1 MNKTYKI
8 IWSHV
13 RKCYVVVSEYA
24 KSHGKNNTKSVLAW
38 VTPVLFGGALL
49 ASTAM
54 PSWAAAQNIEKVNGE
69 KFNNQVNQIYA
80 DKLVNSTAVNA
91 FKNFELDAGR
101 IANMHMGTAA
111 NPNAAGSL
119 VNFVNNQV
127 SISGTV
133 NAVKNGG
140 IGGNLYFLSPNGVV
154 VGSSGVI
161 NAGSVHLMA
170 PSQSEYNAMV
180 GNSGVNDTAFSQRWS
195 KIQDGSIA
203 LNADATIKVAGKI
216 NTVDGASLR
225 GGNVNLES
233 GASVVAKDSLDFSSL
248 VNVSTANAGLA
259 GNLSLQKASDSG
271 KIVLA
276 AVGNSGTTSDWTSIE
291 LKPTVTVA
299 EGATVSAAGDVS
311 VTAAAKNEE
320 AFALGTVE
328 ATVNANGE
336 ITGKNVNIAAKAEDI
351 FVTNG
356 GDHAASL
363 HKFFTGS
370 GSYDVLGAGADVL
383 RLIDVDTVL
392 ALHHV
397 KAETNIGKN
406 AVIKATGADPSDGK
420 ALSITA
426 DSTLT
431 AGMATSP
438 DGIVGGILDI
448 VNDRHLKLRQG
459 AQSTSVAVAK
469 LDNKAV
475 VNVEGTLQTD
485 QGGAKVASNA
495 SASPTVSAKESLS
508 KTDNVTLALGI
519 GVLVGENISE
529 VNLKDTANIQNIT
542 KSFNASA
549 ESTEKVSLT
558 AGAKATS
565 NAMAGTAVAVM
576 DYDSSA
582 DLKVDTAIHAGG
594 EVNLSSKN
602 TVKSNKINASNSIGA
617 STQSAENMEQSLF
630 TNSSKYIGNIKNT
643 IVDGVFKKFFKMGSP
658 EQEASLFEDA
668 KSLFNAGASVAVAS
682 ETNTAKTTLTKN
694 ADIWAAGN
702 VKVTSDMQADST
714 HMYASGSMGNAAQ
727 KKIDENNKESVQKV
741 KIQAS
746 VLVADLD
753 SSAQVV
759 VEEGTAAKHAKISG
773 KDVTVTS
780 TSKFTHVIDEL
791 KKAFDDSREAI
802 EKLDDAELKTA
813 WTNLALVVN
822 NYRTDAATVG
832 DIAPAAMAVLD
843 ALKKYPSAYTSIAS
857 KVTAFLKLEN
867 YANFSVSSATE
878 GGSDKNPS
886 YNPTRDLSK
895 DNAKLAIA
903 GAVDVALTDDSAKVS
918 LGKYADIKG
927 TGATTIKA
935 GLERADTSL
944 NGNLGLQA
952 GDQNAV
958 GGVVSFFKADRNAEV
973 TVAEG
978 SALAGNTLSVNADST
993 TTHVD
998 LATGASMGGDSG
1010 VKGMVTY
1017 VMGDNTAKVDI
1028 AGNTALK
1035 STGAMDIT
1043 GNNTANLM
1051 NIAGSFGFGAATGVG
1066 ASLALNDMEVDS
1078 IVKVGKA
1085 TINAGSLKADSQ
1097 LNGTINSVA
1106 VAGGIAAASD
1116 DDEAGGMA
1124 KLTAKLMNTK
1134 NKVANV
1140 WRSAND
1146 KINKIVPETVR
1157 KAADIKENKKL
1168 KTDNVAKNPT
1178 ANKKLPEISIAGA
1191 GSVALNLLDRTTHT
1205 IIDGANISLN
1215 GSDRKAALSAKDSGF
1230 TGAWAGAAG
1239 ITFNTR
1245 KLGGDNENSTNVGVA
1260 GSVGWTALDTDT
1272 VSAIRNSKIIG
1283 ASAITN
1289 EAERS
1294 GAMVSAGLGM
1304 ALATSGDAK
1313 GGSSYTGAASV
1324 SVADIDNILK
1334 AELDNNTVTNSG
1346 SVTNTVTDSDTLVTG
1361 GVNASIAAGKSKSAA
1376 VGGSVV
1382 YNRID
1387 NQMDALITGG
1397 SYALTGDL
1405 TNKIS
1410 TGITE
1415 VGGAVGL
1422 ALATSSGSGGKS
1434 YGFEGAVAYNGLTNT
1449 ANAILDGA
1457 AITARNVT
1465 VDARDTK
1472 DLSKQYDTY
1481 INERGLDATGKT
1493 YAEAIEDALD
1503 DEGKANISSEG
1514 GNIIVGAALSAA
1526 ASLGESGSAAVD
1538 AALSISEVDN
1548 DFTAAIKNGSKI
1560 TGSGL
1565 LNVKADSRTLAIGAA
1580 AGGGG
1585 TSDGFGG
1592 AGSFSW
1598 QTDSNDVTAEISGSE
1613 VKGMSGSI
1621 VNANTAA
1628 KDINVAGQVAVGNV
1642 AVGLAGAYN
1651 RLENTT
1657 GAYVKNSQF
1666 ADDTAKT
1673 IAIGAQNEGRVYAVT
1688 AGVAASRE
1696 KLAANGAVAVNS
1708 GADDIKAELSGG
1720 TVKNATSIS
1729 VASEDDTKKL
1739 AVAGGFT
1746 LSQGTAIGG
1755 AVAYNAIG
1763 DTNRQINSAIINGT
1777 TIDHNTSKINVTA
1790 ADTSGLTTIGF
1801 GVGLANGSPAVNGAA
1816 AVGLKS
1822 ADVTA
1827 QVVNTNVKNSTGNIS
1842 VKASTDD
1849 DFSTNAAVAAVG
1861 ESAAIG
1867 VGVGVTRDETHT
1879 TAKFSGGSFTGNDFD
1894 LGAASHADITTVG
1907 VGGGVNYGSGL
1918 GLAGSATVNLIDTE
1932 TKALVNNGANI
1943 SAKSPAITAI
1953 SDEKIANYVGA
1964 LSVSSQGAAIGA
1976 SVSVNEID
1984 SETEAAVEGANTV
1997 IKSTGDATHSV
2008 KDTVSDD
2015 AILDKYADQDLFKSS
2030 DSLKD
2035 ARTAKSYTGLLVD
2048 ASGTHTMK
2056 SFLVNAGG
2064 TGTGAAVNGTVDVNL
2079 IGGSTKAR
2087 ITDAK
2092 VNNAS
2097 ANRSNVNVIAHDYAN
2112 SAGVVGTVN
2121 IAMEGGAVGLGSDT
2135 NKITRTTEA
2144 SLIGPSAKYDLYAND
2159 VNIEAKSR
2167 QGVGSFAAGAS
2178 FAGEG
2183 AAVNAASGVT
2193 LLDGTT
2199 NAFLKNVNIKNAGNI
2214 SLTAD
2219 HLSRSH
2225 LIGTVF
2231 TGAGIGAGLSIAVGY
2246 VSDTG
2251 TTEATAE
2258 NINVEYAANKK
2269 GDLNV
2274 KANNEMKVNY
2284 TEVGVGLAG
2293 IGAGLAGSIG
2303 VSEANSTAKAQLKNS
2318 TIGTSSKRAKN
2329 ANITANNQLILDQKA
2344 GVGSA
2349 GAAGVGVGVSVNK
2362 LDSTTN
2368 VNIENSKVY
2377 AGAINAGASDNK
2389 DIWQTAGNA
2398 SVGGSAMGLNVMVT
2412 NVGKDISSTY
2422 DAGDGKTKM
2431 NVSNVFTDIN
2441 DAMKAGNLSKEES
2454 HGVVDSDGKNITNTR
2469 DTVTMTAKKKDSASG
2484 LTVMGSTLDSA
2495 GDVTLEADA
2504 KTNAEMKSVVATA
2517 GGSAAI
2523 SGTVA
2528 VLDVAG
2534 NSVGEVRNSAITA
2547 NSGDITIASYQGGL
2561 SELEVKQGSLS
2572 GTLALSGAY
2581 GKVSKGGLT
2590 DLQLSGNT
2598 MNAKNIAVVAG
2609 DESRTKIDALGASGA
2624 IAGSVNVL
2632 IGEAENKGKVSVALQ
2647 GGNNLKATDSLMLAA
2662 SRAPE
2667 KDSQKTAEVTTK
2679 AVSAAIGVSGTG
2691 ISATAHDASETAVTL
2706 NTAKNKKA
2714 NSLTAGNISI
2724 AAMNAPNVKTETKS
2738 AAASLLVS
2746 GAVTVADSSAGT
2758 KSAPVKSTVDVGDGT
2773 SLLADETEILAQ
2785 NEIGLTTDMKGLGIS
2800 GYVAAQVN
2808 TGRAD
2813 AYGDSKIN
2821 LGKVNVQDGGILMA
2835 MSDAKVTKDIKAA
2848 GVSAAGL
2855 VASGTNV
2862 AKSDSVLNSAI
2873 NANGTND
2880 KQLQIALLLSTASED
2895 NTARADG
2902 DGGAA
2907 VDISPYAAKLENS
2920 LTTNTKTNVGG
2931 NWNASLFAAGAEL
2944 TDKHDF
2950 TTDATR
2956 AAIAGGSGV
2965 GITNTATHTTAINV
2979 NNANIK
2985 SNFTQGYN
2993 ANNNIDYKD
3002 TQKAGSYG
3010 GVTGSDSAVKNTINA
3025 AADVNITGGT
3035 LKGLDES
3042 SLRAQAKT
3050 DSKIVSKNNVEGAGV
3065 VQILVGSSDSDTS
3078 FTDRVTVKNA
3088 NLSTDKGDISLAA
3101 TSDIDHDLEAESVDE
3116 GGAAGVTTVKNT
3128 NKLTRRDK
3136 VDITG
3141 SSKLASGH
3149 DLMLLAGADENKTPS
3164 NLRLLTYAN
3173 AHNATFIPAETSP
3186 TINETLT
3193 LDRGVTVGSSANTS
3207 SIRHTYLRADEGSA
3221 YIEESARQFEIWG
3234 QGETGKRRL
3243 TSTALG
3249 DSEVSQNKNSR
3260 VDVQGKVTAGIHNR
3274 LDIDITGNI
3283 TRKGT
3288 SAQNAEIDTS
3298 GLKIQTAQDWFNVN
3312 STMKSITVKNPY
3324 MERYNELLDAMKDY
3338 KSNTNEYGLLNRELQ
3353 NVISAM
3359 KAENFVYKDENGD
3372 IALLEEIPVAGI
3384 SLPDINVS
3392 GGNVYVNAAT
3402 LAGDR
3407 NINASGA
3414 PQINITNRGNA
3425 YMLLGNVKI
3434 EDGGGRLYQND
3445 NILREA
3451 SGESAI
3457 NIKSLGKEDG
3467 NGISRPDISID
3478 GSVDNLS
3485 GAVNITNRTAD
3496 IGITGAV
3503 NGKSVSINADT
3514 GAVYLSQPEAF
3525 VNVGGD
3531 PIAKYMFDETTAAK
3545 IQKAITSDFS
3555 KANRTSGSK
3564 FFKTYDEYRN
3574 WLKSVAR
3581 LTDSEMK
3588 YTDESERKGIIAG
3601 GNISITAK
3609 DVNINGLIQS
3619 GYTRY
3624 VNQVTDDDVAPRDY
3638 RLYGQWFSDDD
3649 VLGNE
3654 LYRVGRSGMIWN
3666 SETKMYDYAVP
3677 MYYNPYTKHLLTDDI
3692 DVRGGRVDIRGRI
3705 ASTGGGR
3712 IVVADG
3718 PADININ
3725 AKGANYDLYVG
3736 RITNNDREGF
3746 IRIYDPWGTY
3756 GVDESTSTMH
3766 RAYKPGEAETTP
3778 WEKGKR
3784 NGYRP
3789 ASRSTLR
3796 WTGGT
3801 SGQKVMDKY
3810 YRKYYAS
3817 FFGLFNLWSYDTT
3830 DDLVKNIGSDIKN
3843 VRTTTRATNADGT
3856 MKQGVILDE
3865 RGWQVL
3871 EDNPDGVYLFLTSYN
3886 TGNTTYG
3893 KVNAS
3898 KMRYTNWAHTEG
3910 YVDYSW
3916 TETSGNSTD
3925 SITVISAARPIPYT
3939 FAQAEHNG
3947 LIKLNSGGSLYFRDN
3962 VENVANLREGKTD
3975 YTCLNIKA
3983 VGDIKTLGNA
3993 RLSTGYLTAGGKSID
4008 IAHTSIDNRAAID
4021 LITNGGNINFNSN
4034 KGNLKIGDVR
4044 IRNAPDNGK
4053 ITIVADGNI
4062 DNYYPTVR
4070 YFRKGNFV
4078 GETESIIEAPSITLI
4093 SENGSIGTGYGNFL
4107 DIDMAT
4113 SNVLHGDF
4121 TISPLRVK
4129 AGSSVTSSNLK
4140 NSSLTVTA
4148 KKDINILQTEGNM
4161 RVGRIESK
4169 EGDVTLE
4176 AKNGSIVDA
4185 NGGVDTID
4193 SSAEERIARWKE
4205 LGMISDADG
4214 DDSRTAAAKA
4224 SKERKLSVI
4233 EGRFNQLALTDEE
4246 KVYGVDEAKLAE
4258 YKRVA
4263 GEYNAY
4269 LNDLAERSDYDL
4281 HLVEAYQHA
4290 LTSPDEAFFRRKG
4303 YNSEEAASVFAY
4315 ARNRNDAR
4323 NEAKLKEL
4331 ATIITDTI
4339 KTPGIFKVDASRVSA
4354 YKAEAAAY
4362 AKEAGIIKAKQEYIS
4377 AMQAATTDAEKDAA
4391 RARLQAVKDAYF
4403 KGKGFSADEQKAII
4417 DYGDLSVSDNYG
4429 WSKNELLY
4437 AIQDG
4442 IVNAQPGTFD
4452 IVNNPNIIGKNITLI
4467 ARNGGI
4473 GYDEAA
4479 IYIKNADLTK
4489 AANMKLL
4496 ASAKAGDLTWDENG
4510 VTIRRQVPVTL
4521 KIRDGGTVQLTG
4533 KTNVYVSATQD
4544 SALNI
4549 KGGIDTDGD
4558 IRLSAGKGVTIAD
4571 GTLLRGRNLTIF
4583 SGAGNI
4589 GAKDKFLEI
4598 MINGWLMA
4606 NSGKSL
4612 YVHQNGKIPLTLLS
4626 AAAGMD
4632 AYLHADNGI
4641 RMYDGYG
4648 MNMGYVRAG
4657 QLINLNTNQG
4667 NIWDV
4672 RVLANGALVNARAL
4686 KGKIRLVNI
4695 NGELRIGEFIDAEV
4709 AKKALENNWW
4719 EETAPVH

>member
-1 MNKTYKI
+1 MNKIYKI

-24 KSHGKNNTKSVLAW
+24 KSHGKNNTRSVLAR
-38 VTPVLFGGALL
+38 VMPVLFGGALL

-54 PSWAAAQNIEKVNGE
+54 PSLAAAQNIEKVNGE

-119 VNFVNNQV
+119 VNFVNNQA

-154 VGSSGVI
+154 VGSTGVI

-180 GNSGVNDTAFSQRWS
+180 GSSGVNDTGFSQRWS

-233 GASVVAKDSLDFSSL
+233 GASVVSKDSLDFSSL

-259 GNLSLQKASDSG
+259 GNLSLQKSSDNG

-276 AVGNSGTTSDWTSIE
+276 AVGNSGTTSDWTRIE

-299 EGATVSAAGDVS
+299 EGATVSTTGDVS
-311 VTAAAKNEE
+311 VTAMAKNEE

-336 ITGKNVNIAAKAEDI
+336 ITGKNVNIAAKAEDV

-363 HKFFTGS
+363 HKLFTGS

-475 VNVEGTLQTD
+475 VNVEGKLQTD

-519 GVLVGENISE
+519 GVLVGENTSE
-529 VNLKDTANIQNIT
+529 VNLKDTANIQNIA
-542 KSFNASA
+542 KSFDASA

-643 IVDGVFKKFFKMGSP
+643 IVDGGFKKFFKMGSP
-658 EQEASLFEDA
+658 EQGESLFEET

-759 VEEGTAAKHAKISG
+759 VEEGDAAKHAKISG

-791 KKAFDDSREAI
+791 KKAFDDSKEAI

-944 NGNLGLQA
+944 NGNLGLQT

-1010 VKGMVTY
+1010 VKGMITY

-1035 STGAMDIT
+1035 SSGAMDIT

-1066 ASLALNDMEVDS
+1066 ASLALNDMEVNS
-1078 IVKVGKA
+1078 IVNVGKA
-1085 TINAGSLKADSQ
+1085 TINAGSLKATTNLD
-1097 LNGTINSVA
+1097 GKINSVA

-1116 DDEAGGMA
+1116 DDEAGKMG
-1124 KLTAKLMNTK
+1124 KLTAKITNSK
-1134 NKVANV
+1134 NKVMNV

-1146 KINKIVPETVR
+1146 KLNSIVPDIVK

-1178 ANKKLPEISIAGA
+1178 ANKKLSDISVAGA
-1191 GSVALNLLDRTTHT
+1191 GSVAINLLDRTTHT
-1205 IIDGANISLN
+1205 IIDGATITLGSGDRNI
-1215 GSDRKAALSAKDSGF
+1215 ALSATDSGF

-1239 ITFNTR
+1239 LTFNTR
-1245 KLGGDNENSTNVGVA
+1245 KLGGQNENSTNVGVA
-1260 GSVGWTALDTDT
+1260 GSVGWSDLDIDT
-1272 VSAIRNSKIIG
+1272 VSAIRNSKITN
-1283 ASAITN
+1283 AAAITN

-1294 GAMVSAGLGM
+1294 GAVVSAGLGL
-1304 ALATSGDAK
+1304 AVATSGAAA

-1324 SVADIDNILK
+1324 SVADIDNTVK
-1334 AELDNNTVTNSG
+1334 AELLNNTATAA

-1361 GVNASIAAGKSKSAA
+1361 GVNASIASGKSKSAA

-1387 NQMDALITGG
+1387 NNLDALITGG
-1397 SYALTGDL
+1397 NYALTGNL
-1405 TNKIS
+1405 TNTVS

-1422 ALATSSGSGGKS
+1422 AVAASSGSGAKS
-1434 YGFEGAVAYNGLTNT
+1434 YGFEGAVAYNSLKNT
-1449 ANAILDGA
+1449 ANAVLDGTK
-1457 AITARNVT
+1457 ITAKNVT

-1472 DLSKQYDTY
+1472 DVSKQYDTY
-1481 INERGLDATGKT
+1481 IKDRGLDADGTS
-1493 YAEAIEDALD
+1493 YAKAIEDALD

-1514 GNIIVGAALSAA
+1514 GNVIVGAALSAA
-1526 ASLGESGSAAVD
+1526 ASLGESGSASVD

-1548 DFTAAIKNGSKI
+1548 DFTAAIKNGSDI
-1560 TGSGL
+1560 TGSGM
-1565 LNVKADSRTLAIGAA
+1565 LNVKADSKTLAIGAA
-1580 AGGGG
+1580 AGGSG

-1598 QTDSNDVTAEISGSE
+1598 QTDSNDVRAEISGSNIKNM
-1613 VKGMSGSI
+1613 VGNI
-1621 VNANTAA
+1621 VNASTAA
-1628 KDINVAGQVAVGNV
+1628 KDINVAGQVSVGNV
-1642 AVGLAGAYN
+1642 ATGLAGAYN

-1657 GAYVKNSQF
+1657 GAYVQNSQF
-1666 ADDTAKT
+1666 ADNTAKT

-1763 DTNRQINSAIINGT
+1763 DTDRQVNSATISGT

-1790 ADTSGLTTIGF
+1790 TDNSGLTTIGF

-1827 QVVNTNVKNSTGNIS
+1827 EVIGTTIKDSTGNLN

-2015 AILDKYADQDLFKSS
+2015 EILDGYVDKDIFKSS
-2030 DSLKD
+2030 KSLKD
-2035 ARTAKSYTGLLVD
+2035 ARTAKNYTGLLVD

-2135 NKITRTTEA
+2135 NKITRSTEA

-2167 QGVGSFAAGAS
+2167 QGVGSLAAGGS

-2231 TGAGIGAGLSIAVGY
+2231 TGAGIGASLSAAVGY

-2269 GDLNV
+2269 GNLNV
-2274 KANNEMKVNY
+2274 KANNELKVNY
-2284 TEVGVGLAG
+2284 TEVGIGAAGL
-2293 IGAGLAGSIG
+2293 GAGLAGSIG

-2318 TIGTSSKRAKN
+2318 TIGNSSKRAQN
-2329 ANITANNQLILDQKA
+2329 ANITANNQLTLDQKA

-2454 HGVVDSDGKNITNTR
+2454 HGVVDSDGKNITNAR

-2528 VLDVAG
+2528 MLDVAG

-2609 DESRTKIDALGASGA
+2609 DESRAKIDALGASGA

-2632 IGEAENKGKVSVALQ
+2632 IGEVENKGKVSVALQ
-2647 GGNNLKATDSLMLAA
+2647 GGNTMKAEDSLLVAA
-2662 SRAPE
+2662 SRGPE
-2667 KDSQKTAEVTTK
+2667 KDGQKTAEVTTQ
-2679 AVSAAIGVSGTG
+2679 AVSAAIGVAGTG

-2706 NTAKNKKA
+2706 NTAKNKNA
-2714 NSLTAGNISI
+2714 NSLSAGAIGITALNS
-2724 AAMNAPNVKTETKS
+2724 PKVKTETKS

-2758 KSAPVKSTVDVGDGT
+2758 KSAPVKSTVDIGDGT

-2813 AYGDSKIN
+2813 AYGNSQIN
-2821 LGKVNVQDGGILMA
+2821 LGKVNVQERGILMA
-2835 MSDAKVTKDIKAA
+2835 MSNTNVTKDIKAA

-2873 NANGTND
+2873 NASGTND
-2880 KQLQIALLLSTASED
+2880 KQLQIALLRSTASED

-2907 VDISPYAAKLENS
+2907 VDISPYAAKLENN
-2920 LTTNTKTNVGG
+2920 LTTNTRTNVGG

-2979 NNANIK
+2979 NNANIRT
-2985 SNFTQGYN
+2985 NFIQGYN
-2993 ANNNIDYKD
+2993 ADNNIDYKD

-3025 AADVNITGGT
+3025 TADVNITGGT
-3035 LKGLDES
+3035 LKGLEES

-3088 NLSTDKGDISLAA
+3088 NLSTENGDISLAA

-3116 GGAAGVTTVKNT
+3116 GGVSGVTTVKNT

-3193 LDRGVTVGSSANTS
+3193 LDRGVTVGSGANTT
-3207 SIRHTYLRADEGSA
+3207 SIRHTYLRADEGTS
-3221 YIEESARQFEIWG
+3221 YIEESARQFKIWG

-3249 DSEVSQNKNSR
+3249 DNEVSQNKTAK
-3260 VDVQGKVTAGIHNR
+3260 VDVQGKVTAGTHNQ
-3274 LDIDITGNI
+3274 LDIDITGDFKLN
-3283 TRKGT
+3283 
-3288 SAQNAEIDTS
+3288 SNDELDTS
-3298 GLKIQTAQDWFNVN
+3298 GVKVTAKQGWFDTSSAIN
-3312 STMKSITVKNPY
+3312 SITAKNPY
-3324 MERYNELLDAMKDY
+3324 IDRYDELRYAMTDYNPDSTEYKLLENEL
-3338 KSNTNEYGLLNRELQ
+3338 N
-3353 NVISAM
+3353 NVLSAM
-3359 KAENFVYKDENGD
+3359 EQENFLYKDSQGNKA
-3372 IALLEEIPVAGI
+3372 ILREIPVAGLA
-3384 SLPDINVS
+3384 LPNINVS
-3392 GGNVYVNAAT
+3392 GGNVFVNAAT
-3402 LAGDR
+3402 LSGDR
-3407 NINASGA
+3407 NIVANGSAH
-3414 PQINITNRGNA
+3414 INITNSGNA
-3425 YMLLGNVKI
+3425 YMLLNDVKI
-3434 EDGGGRLYQND
+3434 EDGGGRIYQND
-3445 NILREA
+3445 QILKDA

-3457 NIKSLGKEDG
+3457 NIKSTGKEDKDK
-3467 NGISRPDISID
+3467 ISRPSISIS
-3478 GSVDNLS
+3478 GNVDNNS
-3485 GAVNITNRTAD
+3485 GAVNITNQNYD
-3496 IGITGAV
+3496 IVINGSV
-3503 NGKSVSINADT
+3503 NGKTISINADK
-3514 GAVYLSQPEAF
+3514 GGVYLSQPDGF

-3531 PIAKYMFDETTAAK
+3531 PIAKYMFDQKTADK
-3545 IQKAITSDFS
+3545 IQSFITSDFAKS
-3555 KANRTSGSK
+3555 GRSSGSK
-3564 FFKTYDEYRN
+3564 FFTYYNDYRN
-3574 WLKSVAR
+3574 WVKNGASLSNSEVA
-3581 LTDSEMK
+3581 
-3588 YTDESERKGIIAG
+3588 YTDESEKKGIIAG
-3601 GNISITAK
+3601 GNISINAK

-3619 GYTRY
+3619 GYTNY
-3624 VNQVTDDDVAPRDY
+3624 TNKVSDYDIKKVFGNITSSGMQKLTDIAKIADDDVIGNAMY
-3638 RLYGQWFSDDD
+3638 QVGQK
-3649 VLGNE
+3649 
-3654 LYRVGRSGMIWN
+3654 GMIWN
-3666 SETKMYDYAVP
+3666 DKTKMYDYAVP
-3677 MYYNPYTKHLLTDDI
+3677 IYYNPATGHLLTDDI
-3692 DVRGGRVDIRGRI
+3692 DVRGGRVDIRGHI

-3712 IVVADG
+3712 IIVADG
-3718 PADININ
+3718 VADINIDTSGTS
-3725 AKGANYDLYVG
+3725 ADLYVG

-3746 IRIYDPWGTY
+3746 IRISDPWGSL
-3756 GVDESTSTMH
+3756 GIDESTSTMH
-3766 RAYKPGEAETTP
+3766 RAYKPGESAITP
-3778 WEKGKR
+3778 WETGKR
-3784 NGYRP
+3784 NGYKP
-3789 ASRSTLR
+3789 ASHTTLR

-3801 SGQKVMDKY
+3801 TGQKVVDKF
-3810 YRKYYAS
+3810 YRKTYTS
-3817 FFGLFNLWSYDTT
+3817 FFGLFKLWSTGST
-3830 DDLVKNIGSDIKN
+3830 DDLIKQIGSDIGS
-3843 VRTTTRATNADGT
+3843 VRSTARATDANGKMA
-3856 MKQGVILDE
+3856 QGVVLMNSN
-3865 RGWQVL
+3865 WQKLV
-3871 EDNPDGVYLFLTSYN
+3871 DNPDGVYVFVNSYN
-3886 TGNTTYG
+3886 TGNTTKG

-3898 KMRYTNWAHTEG
+3898 EMHYTNWTHTKG

-3916 TETSGNSTD
+3916 TETSGNSTTT
-3925 SITVISAARPIPYT
+3925 ITAINAAKPIYYT
-3939 FAQAEHNG
+3939 FAQAGKNG
-3947 LIKLNSGGSLYFRDN
+3947 LINLDSGGNLYFRDN
-3962 VENVANLREGKTD
+3962 VENVANLQSGKTD
-3975 YTCLNIKA
+3975 RSEIIATAKGN
-3983 VGDIKTLGNA
+3983 IKTLDGA
-3993 RLSTGYLTAGGKSID
+3993 RLITRMLEATGNSID
-4008 IAHTSIDNRAAID
+4008 IKHRAVETDSVVQLTAR
-4021 LITNGGNINFNSN
+4021 GGNINFDSD
-4034 KGNLKIGDVR
+4034 KGNLKIRQVK
-4044 IRNAPDNGK
+4044 ITNAPDNGK
-4053 ITIVADGNI
+4053 INITADGNI
-4062 DNYYPTVR
+4062 EVYPHEKSLV
-4070 YFRKGNFV
+4070 YNAKGEV
-4078 GETESIIEAPSITLI
+4078 IGEDLATLIEAPAITLT
-4093 SENGSIGTGYGNFL
+4093 SVNGGIGTKDN
-4107 DIDMAT
+4107 
-4113 SNVLHGDF
+4113 
-4121 TISPLRVK
+4121 PLRVQ
-4129 AGSSVTSSNLK
+4129 AGTSVTSSNRL
-4140 NSSLTVTA
+4140 NSSLTATA
-4148 KKDINILQTEGNM
+4148 QKDINIQQQAGDM
-4161 RVGRIESK
+4161 RVARIESK

-4205 LGMISDADG
+4205 LGMISDADS

-4224 SKERKLSVI
+4224 SKERKLSAI
-4233 EGRFNQLALTDEE
+4233 ESRFKQLAATENNGVLT
-4246 KVYGVDEAKLAE
+4246 L
-4258 YKRVA
+4258 
-4263 GEYNAY
+4263 NAS
-4269 LNDLAERSDYDL
+4269 R
-4281 HLVEAYQHA
+4281 VEAY
-4290 LTSPDEAFFRRKG
+4290 K
-4303 YNSEEAASVFAY
+4303 
-4315 ARNRNDAR
+4315 
-4323 NEAKLKEL
+4323 
-4331 ATIITDTI
+4331 
-4339 KTPGIFKVDASRVSA
+4339 SA
-4354 YKAEAAAY
+4354 AAAY
-4362 AKEAGIIKAKQEYIS
+4362 AKDAGIVKAKQEYIS

-4391 RARLQAVKDAYF
+4391 RARLQAAKDAYF
-4403 KGKGFSADEQKAII
+4403 KGKSFSADEQKAIV

-4452 IVNNPNIIGKNITLI
+4452 IVNNPNVIGKNITLT
-4467 ARNGGI
+4467 AKNGGI

-4510 VTIRRQVPVTL
+4510 VTIQRQVPVTL

-4533 KTNVYVSATQD
+4533 KNNVYVSATQD
-4544 SALNI
+4544 SALKI
-4549 KGGIDTDGD
+4549 KGGIDTDGN

-4571 GTLLRGRNLTIF
+4571 GTQIRGKNLTIF

-4606 NSGKSL
+4606 NSGNSI

>member
-24 KSHGKNNTKSVLAW
+24 KSHGKNNTKSVLAR
-38 VTPVLFGGALL
+38 VTPILFGGTLL

-119 VNFVNNQV
+119 VNFVNNQA

-133 NAVKNGG
+133 NAVKNGS

-154 VGSSGVI
+154 VSSSGII
-161 NAGSVHLMA
+161 NAGSVHLLA

-180 GNSGVNDTAFSQRWS
+180 GSSGVNDTGFSQRWS
-195 KIQDGSIA
+195 KIQDGSIP
-203 LNADATIKVAGKI
+203 LNADATIAVSGKI
-216 NTVDGASLR
+216 SAVDGIGIHAGS
-225 GGNVNLES
+225 VNIKT
-233 GASVVAKDSLDFSSL
+233 GAALTSSDALDFANL
-248 VNVSTANAGLA
+248 VNVSGASAGLD
-259 GNLSLQKASDSG
+259 GNLKLQKANKSG

-276 AVGNSGTTSDWTSIE
+276 AKADSGTTSDWTNIK
-291 LKPTVTVA
+291 LTPAVTVA
-299 EGATVSAAGDVS
+299 EGAAVSAAGDVS
-311 VTAAAKNEE
+311 ITAEAKNEE
-320 AFALGTVE
+320 AFVIGTVK
-328 ATVNANGE
+328 ATVNANGA
-336 ITGKNVNIAAKAEDI
+336 ITGNNVKIASKAEDV

-356 GDHAASL
+356 GDHIASL
-363 HKFFTGS
+363 QNMFTGS
-370 GSYDVLGAGADVL
+370 GSYDLLGAAADVL
-383 RLIDVDTVL
+383 RTLSVDTV
-392 ALHHV
+392 AAVHDV

-406 AVIKATGADPSDGK
+406 AVIKATGADPTDGK

-438 DGIVGGILDI
+438 DGIVGDILNI
-448 VNDRHLKLRQG
+448 VNDRKIHSKLRTG
-459 AQSTSVAVAK
+459 AQSTSVAVGK
-469 LDNKAV
+469 LDNAAI
-475 VNVEGTLQTD
+475 VNVEGTLETT
-485 QGGAKVASNA
+485 QGGVKAAATAN
-495 SASPTVSAKESLS
+495 ASPTISAVDSLTKTENSALMLGVGVLTGTNTSETNLKNSAKLRNI
-508 KTDNVTLALGI
+508 K
-519 GVLVGENISE
+519 GEF
-529 VNLKDTANIQNIT
+529 A
-542 KSFNASA
+542 ASA
-549 ESTEKVSLT
+549 NATEKISLK
-558 AGAKATS
+558 AGVKS
-565 NAMAGTAVAVM
+565 SNDNAMAGTAVAVM
-576 DYDSSA
+576 DNDSSA
-582 DLKVDTAIHAGG
+582 RLSVDTGIKAGA
-594 EVNLSSKN
+594 VKLSSDN
-602 TVKSNKINASNSIGA
+602 TITANKLTASNSIGA
-617 STQSAENMEQSLF
+617 STVSGENVEQSLL
-630 TNSSKYIGNIKNT
+630 TSSSKYIGNLKNSL
-643 IVDGVFKKFFKMGSP
+643 VDGIFSKLGGGKTETASP
-658 EQEASLFEDA
+658 LFEEASQ
-668 KSLFNAGASVAVAS
+668 LFNAGASVAVAS
-682 ETNTAKTTLTKN
+682 QTNTARTILTKN
-694 ADIWAAGN
+694 ANIEATGD
-702 VKVTSDMQADST
+702 VKVTSGLKAENT
-714 HMYASGSMGNAAQ
+714 HMYASGSTGNALQ

-746 VLVADLD
+746 VLVADID
-753 SSAQVV
+753 SEAQV
-759 VEEGTAAKHAKISG
+759 EIEDGTEANHARISG
-773 KDVTVTS
+773 GNVTLAS
-780 TSKFTHVIDEL
+780 TSDFTHALDNL
-791 KKAFDDSREAI
+791 LDDFDTI
-802 EKLDDAELKTA
+802 EKGIKDLQDTGLSEDWAA
-813 WTNLALVVN
+813 LAMAVN
-822 NYRTDAATVG
+822 NYRTDVGTVG
-832 DIAPAAMAVLD
+832 DIAPAAMKVLTT
-843 ALKKYPSAYTSIAS
+843 LKKYPAAFTSIGP
-857 KVTAFLKLEN
+857 KLTAFLKVEN
-867 YANFSVSSATE
+867 YANFAVSSATE

-886 YNPTRDLSK
+886 YNPSRDLSK

-903 GAVDVALTDDSAKVS
+903 GAVDVAVTADSAKVA
-918 LGKYADIKG
+918 LGKYAAIRS
-927 TGATTIKA
+927 TGAASITA
-935 GLERADTSL
+935 NLDHPDSSL
-944 NGNLGLQA
+944 NGNLGLQT
-952 GDQNAV
+952 GDQNAI
-958 GGVVSFFKADRNAEV
+958 GGVVSVFNAERHGEI

-978 SALAGNTLSVNADST
+978 ADLEGSTLSLNAISNT
-993 TTHVD
+993 NHVD
-998 LATGASMGGDSG
+998 LATGASIGGDTG

-1017 VMGDNTAKVDI
+1017 VAGDNTAKVDI
-1028 AGNTALK
+1028 ADNTKLASAGAMSVTADNTAAL
-1035 STGAMDIT
+1035 T
-1043 GNNTANLM
+1043 

-1066 ASLALNDMEVDS
+1066 ASVAVNDMEVDS

-1097 LNGTINSVA
+1097 LDGTINSVA

-1116 DDEAGGMA
+1116 DDEAGGIA

-1334 AELDNNTVTNSG
+1334 AELANNTVTNSG

-1565 LNVKADSRTLAIGAA
+1565 LNVKADSKTLAIGAA

-1598 QTDSNDVTAEISGSE
+1598 QTDNNDVTAEISGSE
-1613 VKGMSGSI
+1613 VKGVSGSI

-1673 IAIGAQNEGRVYAVT
+1673 IAIGARNEGRVYAVT

-1708 GADDIKAELSGG
+1708 GADNIKAELSNG

-1763 DTNRQINSAIINGT
+1763 DTDRQINSAIINGT

-1827 QVVNTNVKNSTGNIS
+1827 EVAGTNIKNSTGNLN
-1842 VKASTDD
+1842 VKASTTD

-1879 TAKFSGGSFTGNDFD
+1879 TARFSGGSFTGNGFD
-1894 LGAASHADITTVG
+1894 LGSVSHADITTVG

-1918 GLAGSATVNLIDTE
+1918 GMAGSATINLIDTE
-1932 TKALVNNGANI
+1932 TKALVQNGANI

-1964 LSVSSQGAAIGA
+1964 LSISSQGAAIGA

-1984 SETEAAVEGANTV
+1984 SETEAAVEGAATKV
-1997 IKSTGDATHSV
+1997 SSTGSATHEVNDTV
-2008 KDTVSDD
+2008 KDSDILNDFVDKD
-2015 AILDKYADQDLFKSS
+2015 AFASAK
-2030 DSLKD
+2030 SLKD
-2035 ARTAKSYTGLLVD
+2035 ARTAAKYDGLLVD

-2064 TGTGAAVNGTVDVNL
+2064 TGTGAAVNGTVNVNT

-2097 ANRSNVNVIAHDYAN
+2097 ANKSNVNVIAHDYAN
-2112 SAGVVGTVN
+2112 SAGLVGTAN
-2121 IAMEGGAVGLGSDT
+2121 LAIEGAAVGLGSDT
-2135 NKITRTTEA
+2135 NKVTRTTEA
-2144 SLIGPSAKYDLYAND
+2144 AIVGPSSKYDMYANN
-2159 VNIEAKSR
+2159 VTIEAKSR
-2167 QGVGSFAAGAS
+2167 QGISSLAAGGSIA
-2178 FAGEG
+2178 AEG
-2183 AAVNAASGVT
+2183 AGVSAATGVT
-2193 LLDGTT
+2193 LLDGAT
-2199 NAFLKNVNIKNAGNI
+2199 NAFLKNVNIRNAHDI
-2214 SLTAD
+2214 IVSAD
-2219 HLSRSH
+2219 HLSRAH
-2225 LIGTVF
+2225 VF
-2231 TGAGIGAGLSIAVGY
+2231 GVVFGGAGIGAGVGIAVGY
-2246 VSDTG
+2246 VDDRSV
-2251 TTEATAE
+2251 TEATAG
-2258 NINVEYAANKK
+2258 NIGVSFDGNKK
-2269 GDLNV
+2269 YNFDV
-2274 KANNEMKVNY
+2274 KAKNKLKLAY
-2284 TEVGVGLAG
+2284 TETG
-2293 IGAGLAGSIG
+2293 IGGAGLGAGVAGSIG
-2303 VSEANSTAKAQLKNS
+2303 VSESNSTTEANLVNS
-2318 TIGTSSKRAKN
+2318 TVGATSARAKSASVAAEN
-2329 ANITANNQLILDQKA
+2329 EMTLTQRA

-2362 LDSTTN
+2362 LDSATN

-2377 AGAINAGASDNK
+2377 ANGIAATASDSKDVDQMAANAG
-2389 DIWQTAGNA
+2389 
-2398 SVGGSAMGLNVMVT
+2398 VGGAAIGLNVMVT
-2412 NVGKDISSTY
+2412 NVGKDILASY
-2422 DAGDGKTKM
+2422 DAGQGNTM
-2431 NVSNVFTDIN
+2431 NLEDVFSDVN
-2441 DAMKAGNLSKEES
+2441 GAMKAGNLSEQES
-2454 HGVVDSDGKNITNTR
+2454 HGVAGNGGNALTNTR
-2469 DTVTMTAKKKDSASG
+2469 SAVTRAAKAQSSASG
-2484 LTVMGSTLDSA
+2484 INVTGSTLDSA
-2495 GDVTLEADA
+2495 GNVALEADA
-2504 KTNAEMKSVVATA
+2504 KTNAEMKSVAATA
-2517 GGSAAI
+2517 GGSAAV

-2528 VLDVAG
+2528 MLDVAG
-2534 NSVGEVRNSAITA
+2534 NSVGEVRNSTITA
-2547 NSGDITIASYQGGL
+2547 NAGDITIDTHQGGL
-2561 SELEVKQGSLS
+2561 STLEVKQGALS
-2572 GTLALSGAY
+2572 GTLSLSGAY
-2581 GKVSKGGLT
+2581 GKVSKSGLT

-2598 MNAKNIAVVAG
+2598 MNAKNLSIGAS
-2609 DESRTKIDALGASGA
+2609 DESRAKIDALGASGA

-2632 IGEAENKGKVSVALQ
+2632 IGEVENKGKVSVALQ
-2647 GGNNLKATDSLMLAA
+2647 GGNTLKTSDKLLVVA
-2662 SRAPE
+2662 SRGPE
-2667 KDSQKTAEVTTK
+2667 KDDQKTAEVTTQ
-2679 AVSAAIGVSGTG
+2679 AVSAAIGVAGTG

-2706 NTAKNKKA
+2706 NTAKNKNA
-2714 NSLTAGNISI
+2714 NSLSAGTIGITALNS
-2724 AAMNAPNVKTETKS
+2724 PNVKTETKS

-2758 KSAPVKSTVDVGDGT
+2758 KSAPVKSTVDIGDGT
-2773 SLLADETEILAQ
+2773 GLLADETEILAQ

-2813 AYGDSKIN
+2813 AYGNSQIN
-2821 LGKVNVQDGGILMA
+2821 LGKVNVQERGILMA
-2835 MSDAKVTKDIKAA
+2835 MSNTNVTKDIKAA

-2873 NANGTND
+2873 NASGTND

-2920 LTTNTKTNVGG
+2920 LTTNTRTNVSG
-2931 NWNASLFAAGAEL
+2931 NWNTSLFAAGAEL

-2979 NNANIK
+2979 NNANIRT
-2985 SNFTQGYN
+2985 NFTQGYN

-3025 AADVNITGGT
+3025 AADVNITGST

-3078 FTDRVTVKNA
+3078 FTDRVTVNNA
-3088 NLSTDKGDISLAA
+3088 NLSTEKGDISLAA

-3116 GGAAGVTTVKNT
+3116 GGASGVTTVKNT

-3141 SSKLASGH
+3141 SAKLASGH

-3193 LDRGVTVGSSANTS
+3193 LDRGVTVGSGANTTS
-3207 SIRHTYLRADEGSA
+3207 VRHTYLKADEGSS
-3221 YIEESARQFEIWG
+3221 YIEESARQFKIYG
-3234 QGETGKRRL
+3234 SGETGTRRL

-3249 DSEVSQNKNSR
+3249 DSEVSQNKTAK
-3260 VDVQGKVTAGIHNR
+3260 VDVQGKVTAGIHNK
-3274 LDIDITGNI
+3274 LDIDITGNLAL
-3283 TRKGT
+3283 KGST
-3288 SAQNAEIDTS
+3288 AADAAIDTS
-3298 GLKIQTAQDWFNVN
+3298 KVKVTSKQAWFNPANALMQITRENNYLDRYRQLAEVA
-3312 STMKSITVKNPY
+3312 KSYSADSMEY
-3324 MERYNELLDAMKDY
+3324 MALKSEVDALIQLMDDA
-3338 KSNTNEYGLLNRELQ
+3338 GF
-3353 NVISAM
+3353 I
-3359 KAENFVYKDENGD
+3359 YKDSDGNFAIITEYP
-3372 IALLEEIPVAGI
+3372 IPAI
-3384 SLPDINVS
+3384 KLPDINVS
-3392 GGNVYVNAAT
+3392 GGNVFADTGT
-3402 LAGDR
+3402 LTGQS
-3407 NINASGA
+3407 NISANGA
-3414 PQINITNRGNA
+3414 PHINITNSGNS
-3425 YMLLGNVKI
+3425 LLVLNNVKI
-3434 EDGGGRLYQND
+3434 DDGGGRLYLND
-3445 NILREA
+3445 KIIKDEN
-3451 SGESAI
+3451 GESVI
-3457 NIKSLGKEDG
+3457 SIKSTGKADAV
-3467 NGISRPDISID
+3467 STPDILIEGTVENLP
-3478 GSVDNLS
+3478 GSVNI
-3485 GAVNITNRTAD
+3485 VNDRYD
-3496 IGITGAV
+3496 IGVTGAV
-3503 NGKSVSINADT
+3503 NGRSVKMFADHGAIN
-3514 GAVYLSQPEAF
+3514 LSNPDSRL
-3525 VNVGGD
+3525 NIGGD
-3531 PIAKYMFDETTAAK
+3531 PMPKFQFDEVTAKK
-3545 IQKAITSDFS
+3545 IQKKISEIAMTGA
-3555 KANRTSGSK
+3555 KNSGYIR
-3564 FFKTYDEYRN
+3564 FETYNDYRK
-3574 WLKSVAR
+3574 WLKDTVG
-3581 LTDSEMK
+3581 LTDAEIK
-3588 YTDESERKGIIAG
+3588 YTLDESAGYIAG
-3601 GNISITAK
+3601 GNISINAK
-3609 DVNINGLIQS
+3609 TINVNGLIQS
-3619 GYTRY
+3619 GYMSYKNTITQ
-3624 VNQVTDDDVAPRDY
+3624 NDLTKITQASSGSKLADDDVIGNKRY
-3638 RLYGQWFSDDD
+3638 QVGKSGQIYNSD
-3649 VLGNE
+3649 
-3654 LYRVGRSGMIWN
+3654 
-3666 SETKMYDYAVP
+3666 TKFYDYAVP
-3677 MYYNPYTKHLLTDDI
+3677 VYYNPTTGHLLTEDI
-3692 DVRGGRVDIRGRI
+3692 DVRGGRIDLKGAI
-3705 ASTGGGR
+3705 ASTGNGR
-3712 IVVADG
+3712 IVAANG
-3718 PADININ
+3718 PADISIDTSQ
-3725 AKGANYDLYVG
+3725 AKADLYIG
-3736 RITNNDREGF
+3736 KITNNDREGF
-3746 IRIYDPWGTY
+3746 VRITDTNDYDYDSYERTLLGRVTEFQNDLYRKYDLKLEGENEIPDDKEGWEVNSWAYY
-3756 GVDESTSTMH
+3756 GDP
-3766 RAYKPGEAETTP
+3766 YPIFYFKP
-3778 WEKGKR
+3778 KSMF
-3784 NGYRP
+3784 YQ
-3789 ASRSTLR
+3789 

-3801 SGQKVMDKY
+3801 TGQTVVDKY
-3810 YRKYYAS
+3810 YKKYYAS
-3817 FFGLFNLWSYDTT
+3817 FFGLFKLWSYGTT
-3830 DDLVKNIGSDIKN
+3830 DELIKNIGSDIQN
-3843 VRTTTRATNADGT
+3843 VRVTTRSA
-3856 MKQGVILDE
+3856 
-3865 RGWQVL
+3865 
-3871 EDNPDGVYLFLTSYN
+3871 S
-3886 TGNTTYG
+3886 TGNDMLPTGDFIKLWNDEHLGMVGPRDVEYDGISIYSIVHNVGNTVKG

-3898 KMRYTNWAHTEG
+3898 EMSYTDWTHTEG
-3910 YVDYSW
+3910 YVTYNW
-3916 TETSGNSTD
+3916 TETQGNYVSTTYTLNG
-3925 SITVISAARPIPYT
+3925 SNRFSVSLPIPDGDI
-3939 FAQAEHNG
+3939 N
-3947 LIKLNSGGSLYFRDN
+3947 IRSGAGVYFREN
-3962 VENVANLREGKTD
+3962 VETATNKTHPLVPN
-3975 YTCLNIKA
+3975 YVKKGVGSIA
-3983 VGDIKTLGNA
+3983 VTADGIIKTMEGA
-3993 RLSTGYLTAGGKSID
+3993 RLITDELEATGKSID
-4008 IAHTSIDNRAAID
+4008 VQHGAVGADAVINLTAR
-4021 LITNGGNINFNSN
+4021 GGNINFDSD
-4034 KGNLKIGDVR
+4034 KGNLKIRQVK
-4044 IRNAPDNGK
+4044 ITNAPDNGK
-4053 ITIVADGNI
+4053 INITADGNI
-4062 DNYYPTVR
+4062 EVYPNEKSLV
-4070 YFRKGNFV
+4070 YNAKGEV
-4078 GETESIIEAPSITLI
+4078 IGEDLATLIEAPAITLT
-4093 SENGSIGTGYGNFL
+4093 SVNGGIGTKDN
-4107 DIDMAT
+4107 
-4113 SNVLHGDF
+4113 
-4121 TISPLRVK
+4121 PLRVQ
-4129 AGSSVTSSNLK
+4129 AGTSVTSSNRL
-4140 NSSLTVTA
+4140 NSSLTATA
-4148 KKDINILQTEGNM
+4148 QKDINIQQQAGDM
-4161 RVGRIESK
+4161 RVARIESK

-4224 SKERKLSVI
+4224 SKERKLSAI
-4233 EGRFNQLALTDEE
+4233 EGRFKQLAATENNGVLT
-4246 KVYGVDEAKLAE
+4246 L
-4258 YKRVA
+4258 
-4263 GEYNAY
+4263 NAS
-4269 LNDLAERSDYDL
+4269 R
-4281 HLVEAYQHA
+4281 VEAY
-4290 LTSPDEAFFRRKG
+4290 K
-4303 YNSEEAASVFAY
+4303 
-4315 ARNRNDAR
+4315 
-4323 NEAKLKEL
+4323 
-4331 ATIITDTI
+4331 
-4339 KTPGIFKVDASRVSA
+4339 SA
-4354 YKAEAAAY
+4354 AAAY
-4362 AKEAGIIKAKQEYIS
+4362 AKEAGIVKAKQEYIS
-4377 AMQAATTDAEKDAA
+4377 AMQAATTDAARDAA

-4403 KGKGFSADEQKAII
+4403 KGKGFSADEQKAIV
-4417 DYGDLSVSDNYG
+4417 DYGDLSVSENYG
-4429 WSKNELLY
+4429 WSRNELLY
-4437 AIQDG
+4437 AVQNG
-4442 IVNAQPGTFD
+4442 IVNSKPGLID
-4452 IVNNPNIIGKNITLI
+4452 IVNTPNVSGKNIRLL
-4467 ARNGGI
+4467 APNGGI
-4473 GYDEAA
+4473 GYNEAEK
-4479 IYIKNADLTK
+4479 YIKNEDITK
-4489 AANMKLL
+4489 EENMKLL
-4496 ASAKAGDLTWDENG
+4496 ASAKAGDLTWDKDG
-4510 VTIRRQVPVTL
+4510 VTVRRQVPVTL
-4521 KIRDGGTVQLTG
+4521 DVAEGGTVQLNG
-4533 KTNVYVSATQD
+4533 KTNVYASATAD

-4558 IRLSAGKGVTIAD
+4558 IRFSAGKGISIAD
-4571 GTLLRGRNLTIF
+4571 GTMIRGRNLTLM
-4583 SGAGNI
+4583 SGAGDI
-4589 GAKDKFLEI
+4589 GASNKFLE
-4598 MINGWLMA
+4598 MMVNGWLMA
-4606 NSGKSL
+4606 NSGNSI
-4612 YVHQNGKIPLTLLS
+4612 YVHQNGNMPLTLLS

-4632 AYLHADNGI
+4632 AYLRADNGI
-4641 RMYDGYG
+4641 RMYNGYG
-4648 MNMGYVRAG
+4648 MDMGYINAG
-4657 QLINLNTNQG
+4657 RTVDLYAKQG
-4667 NIWDV
+4667 DIEGI
-4672 RVLANGALVNARAL
+4672 RILANGAWVNAKAPQGKVSLVNVGGSLTIKEIVEKNPLAEIHNNLTKLMEQRN
-4686 KGKIRLVNI
+4686 GKNPYADKNNVVPQMNPYADK
-4695 NGELRIGEFIDAEV
+4695 NNVVPQIDAS
-4709 AKKALENNWW
+4709 
-4719 EETAPVH
+4719 